1 MNNQKKYLS
10 NIQIK
15 HFRLAE
21 DIEFNPASCLN
32 ILLGKNGTA
41 KSTVLGMIG
50 QGFSFNPKLVSSE
63 NITMTEYKELLSK
76 DELSDEENQLK
87 ENYES
92 LITYTNKNFE
102 TKVNEHFK
110 LSKADVTGSVHAD
123 MTLTSTGNN
132 VPDERFIIESN
143 KYSDRKN
150 PRLVTR
156 RFGKTESSEKDT
168 SSSNLVYPV
177 IYLGL
182 NRVMP
187 IVQSGNI
194 HAIDLGLSKKD
205 EKRIF
210 DYYESILLKSY
221 ENNFEG
227 ISNDNIKNTAAFI
240 PKERSLEMISS
251 GEDNIGQILLSLFSF
266 KKLQEKYSNYSGGI
280 LLIDEIDVTLYP
292 AAQLKLI
299 DIIYQL
305 ALEFKIQVFC
315 TTHSI
320 ELIDYAMQLKLDF
333 RKNKFIKLF
342 NFKLKS
348 GKLYAHETLNINE
361 IKNEFLA
368 LANKKKINEK
378 IPLYFED
385 NEANYIFKQLVT
397 SQKIKKFLSFNSN
410 FTLGCDELKKLNK
423 LNVAE
428 FSKDAIVCLDGD
440 TSHNANNFISLPT
453 INNYPPERFIY
464 TILTNKEYFLE
475 NSTPSYDE
483 SILMNNSHHVDVKA
497 IIGGYATET
506 REPYGSNSHGK
517 KDRQVW
523 KSWFKEEKNNWNSKN
538 NPVRFWM
545 KEEGSKKQLQ
555 LFYNNLKDSMTF
567 VAKNKGIDISEA
579 TEELDSLINKFS
591 KKNNGQK

>member
-63 NITMTEYKELLSK
+63 NLTMGEYKNLIAKDKLS
-76 DELSDEENQLK
+76 ENERRLK
-87 ENYES
+87 ENYEN
-92 LITYTNKNFE
+92 LVTYTNKNFE

-110 LSKADVTGSVHAD
+110 LSKSDVTGSVHAD
-123 MTLTSTGNN
+123 MILKSTGNN
-132 VPDERFIIESN
+132 IADEEFIIESN
-143 KYSDRKN
+143 KYSDRAN

-156 RFGKTESSEKDT
+156 RMGKDVASEKDT
-168 SSSNLVYPV
+168 SSSNLIFPV

-205 EKRIF
+205 ENRIF
-210 DYYESILLKSY
+210 DYYESILLKTY
-221 ENNFEG
+221 ENNLEG
-227 ISNDNIKNTAAFI
+227 ISNDSIKNTAAFI

-266 KKLQEKYSNYSGGI
+266 KKLKEKYTNYNGGI

-320 ELIDYAMQLKLDF
+320 ELIDYAMQLKLDNK
-333 RKNKFIKLF
+333 KNQFIKLF

-378 IPLYFED
+378 IPIYFED
-385 NEANYIFKQLVT
+385 NEASYVFKQLIT
-397 SQKIKKFLSFNSN
+397 SQKIKKFLSFNSG
-410 FTLGCDELKKLNK
+410 FTLGCDELKKLNR
-423 LNVAE
+423 LNIAE

-453 INNYPPERFIY
+453 IGKYPPERFVY
-464 TILTNKEYFLE
+464 TILTDKEYFLE
-475 NSTPSYDE
+475 NSTSSYDE
-483 SILMNNSHHVDVKA
+483 SILMNNSNHIGVKS
-497 IIGGYATET
+497 ILGGYADEA
-506 REPYGSNSHGK
+506 REPYGTESHGK
-517 KDRQVW
+517 KDRNVW
-523 KSWFKEEKNNWNSKN
+523 KSWFKEEQKNWSAKN
-538 NPVRFWM
+538 DPVRFWM
-545 KEEGSKKQLQ
+545 KQKTSKKSLQ
-555 LFYNNLKDSMTF
+555 SFYSNLKSTITF
-567 VAKNKGIDISEA
+567 VSKNKGIDTSEA
-579 TEELDSLINKFS
+579 IEELDLLISKFS
-591 KKNNGQK
+591 K

>member
-63 NITMTEYKELLSK
+63 NLTMGEYKTLIAKDKLSGNEK
-76 DELSDEENQLK
+76 RLK
-87 ENYES
+87 ENYEN
-92 LITYTNKNFE
+92 LVTYTNKNFE

-110 LSKADVTGSVHAD
+110 LSKSDVTGSVHAN
-123 MTLTSTGNN
+123 MILKSTGNN
-132 VPDERFIIESN
+132 IADEEFIIESN
-143 KYSDRKN
+143 KYSDRAN

-156 RFGKTESSEKDT
+156 RMGKDVASEKDT
-168 SSSNLVYPV
+168 SSSNLIFPV

-187 IVQSGNI
+187 IVQSGNV

-205 EKRIF
+205 ENRIF
-210 DYYESILLKSY
+210 DYYESILLKTY
-221 ENNFEG
+221 ENNLEG
-227 ISNDNIKNTAAFI
+227 ISNDSIKNTAAFI

-266 KKLQEKYSNYSGGI
+266 KKLQEKYTNYNGGI

-320 ELIDYAMQLKLDF
+320 ELIDYAMQLKLDNQ
-333 RKNKFIKLF
+333 KNQFIKLF

-348 GKLYAHETLNINE
+348 GKLYARETLNINE

-378 IPLYFED
+378 IPIYFED
-385 NEANYIFKQLVT
+385 NEASYIFKQLIT
-397 SQKIKKFLSFNSN
+397 SQKIKKFLSFNSS

-423 LNVAE
+423 LNIAE

-453 INNYPPERFIY
+453 IDKYPPERFVY

-475 NSTPSYDE
+475 NSTSSYDE
-483 SILMNNSHHVDVKA
+483 SILMNNSNHIEVKS
-497 IIGGYATET
+497 ILGGYADEA
-506 REPYGSNSHGK
+506 RKPYGTNSHGK
-517 KDRQVW
+517 KDRNVW
-523 KSWFKEEKNNWNSKN
+523 KSWFKEEQKNWSTKN
-538 NPVRFWM
+538 DPVRFWM
-545 KEEGSKKQLQ
+545 KQKTSKKNLQ
-555 LFYNNLKDSMTF
+555 SFYSNLKSTITF
-567 VAKNKGIDISEA
+567 VSKNKGIDTSEA
-579 TEELDSLINKFS
+579 IEELDLLISKFS
-591 KKNNGQK
+591 K